1 MSFTSAYVSRRKL
14 KSEFFT
20 QMNKCIDW
28 NAIEVQIKKHYN
40 KGTSVAGR
48 PSYPGLL
55 LFKMCLLQTWY
66 GLSDY
71 EVEEKVNDSLSFMQ
85 FVGLQLEDEVPD
97 HSIISRFRT
106 ER

>member
-1 MSFTSAYVSRRKL
+1 MQINKL
-14 KSEFFT
+14 
-20 QMNKCIDW
+20 IDRT
-28 NAIEVQIKKHYN
+28 AIETVIEKHYS
-40 KGTSVAGR
+40 KGQRVAGR

-85 FVGLQLEDEVPD
+85 FLGLQLEDEVPYLS
-97 HSIISRFRT
+97 HQPFPYSINKT
-106 ER
+106 GCL